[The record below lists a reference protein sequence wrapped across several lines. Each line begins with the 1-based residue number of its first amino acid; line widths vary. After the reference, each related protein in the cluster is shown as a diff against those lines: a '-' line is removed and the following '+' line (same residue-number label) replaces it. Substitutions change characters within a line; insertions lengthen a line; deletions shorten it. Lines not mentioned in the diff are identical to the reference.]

1 MPPAHGPGL
10 DNGQM
15 EKREQQIALLMDFEN
30 LVIGLENNEPDVERP
45 FAMDDIIRFLEQ
57 HYGRVVYRKAFA
69 DWSNSKFRKY
79 GQDLMRSGV
88 EMQHVVRVGCNAK
101 STADTFLVLQAM
113 DCVLHYPAIDMYVL
127 VTGDADFLPLISRL
141 KATGRKVVGL
151 GTEGTIANTLIQN
164 CDEYIYYGSDG
175 LRLQAKTLL
184 DKTPVI
190 NALRKILGSRDC
202 SLPALAE
209 QLTRQLPDFSPAA
222 YGNHD
227 LEDFLRSIA
236 PFVKLV
242 PMGDGLRVQWV
253 ASRKAVGRQPSAQAL
268 EDYLRATRWF
278 ILDSATRDRVLHD
291 IYTALADKNAV
302 FLGEE
307 LRNGMD
313 PGHDIDDRTWY
324 GTILSLLY
332 GSCLWEN
339 PDTADE
345 AMQQRQLCLH
355 RSVRN
360 EEDFLLR
367 YYASLF
373 HKAFTERPEL
383 TAQAMAELM
392 HPDDV
397 AGHLDFYEQVLQA
410 LKSRR

>member
-1 MPPAHGPGL
+1 
-10 DNGQM
+10 M
-15 EKREQQIALLMDFEN
+15 EKQELQLALLMDFEN

-57 HYGRVVYRKAFA
+57 QYGRVVYRKAFA

-88 EMQHVVRVGCNAK
+88 EMQHVVRVGYNAK

-113 DCVLHYPAIDMYVL
+113 DCVLHYPAISMYVL

-175 LRLQAKTLL
+175 LRLQAKTLV

-190 NALRKILGSRDC
+190 NALRKILSSRDY

-209 QLTRQLPDFSPAA
+209 QLTRLLPDFSPTA

-227 LEDFLRSIA
+227 LQDFLRSIA
-236 PFVKLV
+236 PFVRLV
-242 PMGDGLRVQWV
+242 QGSDGLWAQWV
-253 ASRKAVGRQPSAQAL
+253 GNRRNGSRQQSAQAL
-268 EDYLRATRWF
+268 EDYLRATRWY
-278 ILDSATRDRVLHD
+278 ILDGTVRDRVLRD
-291 IYTALADKNAV
+291 IYAAMMDKNEA

-307 LRNGMD
+307 LRNRID
-313 PGHDIDDRTWY
+313 PGHEIEERTWY

-332 GSCLWEN
+332 GYCLWEN
-339 PDTADE
+339 PETADE
-345 AMQQRQLCLH
+345 AMQQRQISLH
-355 RSVRN
+355 RSVRS

-383 TAQAMAELM
+383 SAQAMAELM

-397 AGHLDFYEQVLQA
+397 AGHLDFFEQVMQV
-410 LKSRR
+410 LKSRH